1 MANSVN
7 YVSYTHAPGGSET
20 TERRFAISFSGSYT
34 QGAGNGE
41 TCNLRGANNLNG
53 LEGSGDV
60 PVVGADTGYV
70 DILLANFQGYQVV
83 LGPYSAGGFQVRFFV
98 LNTAAE
104 LGNGVY
110 PTAISGGALTV
121 AIRKRG

>member
-7 YVSYTHAPGGSET
+7 YVSYTHAPGGSQT
-20 TERRFAISFSGSYT
+20 TERRFTISFSGSYT
-34 QGAGNGE
+34 QGAGSGE
-41 TCNLRGANNLNG
+41 TCSLRGANNPNG

-83 LGPYSAGGFQVRFFV
+83 VGPFSAGAFQVRFFV
-98 LNTAAE
+98 MGGAE
-104 LGNGVY
+104 LGNGAY
-110 PTAISGGALTV
+110 PSAITGGVLTV